1 MEVDQLLTTLKLLI
15 IGESSVGKSSLLLR
29 FTDDAFDPEQAA
41 TIGVDFKVKT
51 ININGDK
58 VSFNSIEIRIY
69 YKIFFEYFF
78 KRDQKVRKMSH

>member
-51 ININGDK
+51 ININASK
-58 VSFNSIEIRIY
+58 VSVSKLIIYIVQITYSILIIY
-69 YKIFFEYFF
+69 DRTTE
-78 KRDQKVRKMSH
+78 